1 MPAALRSVLAVLALV
16 FLIGCAV
23 ADPPINDRPNVVATP
38 QKGEMT
44 VTSEASDTV
53 GNVTPVY
60 VSIANGTNTPRTL
73 VPGQIFALNGNGDR
87 IAPLPAGEAARQA
100 GGAGALKACLKS
112 AAVSGAGGAAVGSA
126 VGAIGGAILGHTVSG
141 AAIGG
146 ASGLGSG
153 IIRGVG
159 EGQHAAQQQ
168 ANEQIHALAL
178 KPGEIRRDF
187 TVSGYVF
194 FPKGNY
200 SDIEMLLVDG
210 ETGNTETV
218 RQPWH

>member
-1 MPAALRSVLAVLALV
+1 MRASLASLFVAFAAMLLV
-16 FLIGCAV
+16 GCAV
-23 ADPPINDRPNVVATP
+23 ADAPINDRPNVVATP

-44 VTSEASDTV
+44 VTSRASAAV

-60 VSIANGTNTPRTL
+60 VSIANGTDTPRKL
-73 VPGQIFALNGNGDR
+73 VPGQIFALDDNGDR
-87 IAPLPAGEAARQA
+87 VAPLPAGEAARQA
-100 GGAGALKACLKS
+100 GGAGALKASLKS
-112 AAVSGAGGAAVGSA
+112 AAVGGAGGAAVGSA
-126 VGAIGGAILGHTVSG
+126 VGAIGGAILGHTVTG

-146 ASGLGSG
+146 ATGLGSG

-168 ANEQIHALAL
+168 ANEQIRALAL
-178 KPGEIRRDF
+178 QPGEIRRDF

-210 ETGNTETV
+210 ETGNTETIKE
-218 RQPWH
+218 PWH